1 MNTRASVA
9 GTVAVLTLF
18 SMSESSV
25 AARPPGVSRS
35 APASTPAASGE
46 RLAVGADRAA
56 VQLLD
61 RAVDA
66 PTRTRY
72 QGVQFVSNWSGAQ
85 TSSVLAD
92 VEHVPG
98 QGTTVRLRETAD
110 SPGGSLRTSDE
121 QPSSGSGFAASPDGA
136 VGLLAR
142 NYAVSVAGLGAVAG
156 RSTDVLEARRADGG
170 VAGRFWLDQSSGLL
184 LRREVYDGSGATVL
198 ASAFIEVTIGDA
210 GGAETVARSSRPSY
224 GGAAGSRSPRLA
236 SICAAGWTCPT
247 SLADRL
253 DLYDARQLDDPEGP
267 VLHLSYSDG
276 LSTVSVFQ
284 QRGRLSPRA
293 LTGYTEISCGGTS
306 VYAHEGM
313 ERTLMWAAAGTVF
326 TVVSDAPQDT
336 LDRLVPQLP
345 HEAPPPSLWE
355 RLGHGLHRVL
365 GWFDPFD

>member
-18 SMSESSV
+18 SVPESGV
-25 AARPPGVSRS
+25 AVRPPGLARPAAVG
-35 APASTPAASGE
+35 APAAGAP
-46 RLAVGADRAA
+46 LAVGADRAA
-56 VQLLD
+56 ALLLD

-72 QGVQFVSNWSGAQ
+72 QGVQFVSNWSGAR

-98 QGTTVRLRETAD
+98 QGTVVRLRSTAG

-121 QPSSGSGFAASPDGA
+121 QPRSGQGFTSAPGGS
-136 VGLLAR
+136 VGLLVR
-142 NYAVSVAGLGAVAG
+142 NYAVSVTGQGAVAG
-156 RSTDVLEARRADGG
+156 RPTDVLEARRVDGG
-170 VAGRFWLDQSSGLL
+170 LAGRFWLDQSSGLM

-198 ASAFIEVTIGDA
+198 ASAFVEVTIGDA
-210 GGAETVARSSRPSY
+210 AQAGTAAGASRPTY
-224 GGAAGSRSPRLA
+224 GGSARPRGADLA
-236 SICAAGWTCPT
+236 SICAAGWICPDR
-247 SLADRL
+247 LADHL
-253 DLYDARQLDDPEGP
+253 DLYDVRQLDDPEGP

-284 QRGRLSPRA
+284 QHGRLSAPA
-293 LTGYTEISCGGTS
+293 LTGYAQVSCGGKP

-313 ERTLMWAAAGTVF
+313 ERTLMWAANGTVF

-345 HEAPPPSLWE
+345 HEEPVSLWS
-355 RLGHGLHRVL
+355 RLGRGLHRMFS
-365 GWFDPFD
+365 WFGLSD